1 MHYIYQDGRMIG
13 ENKRNCIWKC
23 RLENGGHFVSASM
36 CFNSARH
43 GDAYTHQWTGS
54 PLLQL
59 RVNNRCHQCRLFV
72 KIIMRNK
79 YQWNLNQRMRTNF
92 QRCSQLKWILEN
104 FGQCIHAS
112 LYKMRPVVGHYKRN
126 FILFLYMPITI
137 LQKNRQYV
145 LKYVRDNSLSL
156 YIYIHMKSTVPYI
169 FEWLHILAHW
179 TIIHRIW
186 GKFCKIYWPSYIYP

>member
-1 MHYIYQDGRMIG
+1 METHIHIRNLSHHWFRYWLFANTAPSHYLNQCWNIV
-13 ENKRNCIWKC
+13 NWTLRNRLIWKLNRNWYILNSRKCIWKC

-54 PLLQL
+54 SLLQL

-79 YQWNLNQRMRTNF
+79 YQWNLNQRMGTNF
-92 QRCSQLKWILEN
+92 QKCSQLKWILEN
-104 FGQCIHAS
+104 FGQCIYAS

-126 FILFLYMPITI
+126 LILFLYMPITI
-137 LQKNRQYV
+137 L
-145 LKYVRDNSLSL
+145 
-156 YIYIHMKSTVPYI
+156 
-169 FEWLHILAHW
+169 
-179 TIIHRIW
+179 
-186 GKFCKIYWPSYIYP
+186 